1 MASMVA
7 SRVNRSL
14 VEYRHF
20 EPSEHVDL
28 IRFFREAGFP
38 IAILPKDKGWGAWAG
53 DRLVGCIAL
62 CHEAKT
68 WILRGPEVMP
78 PYQRRG
84 VGAGLL
90 HVALPTL
97 QEHDCYCVAYPRLLR
112 MYQRAGFRPC
122 PLSDQPSFLRKRV
135 AWLQETGWDLII
147 LRRPSH

>member
-1 MASMVA
+1 MTCGVIWFPFDGQMSEAGLRGEVGMASMVA

-62 CHEAKT
+62 CHEA
-68 WILRGPEVMP
+68 
-78 PYQRRG
+78 
-84 VGAGLL
+84 
-90 HVALPTL
+90 
-97 QEHDCYCVAYPRLLR
+97 
-112 MYQRAGFRPC
+112 
-122 PLSDQPSFLRKRV
+122 
-135 AWLQETGWDLII
+135 
-147 LRRPSH
+147 